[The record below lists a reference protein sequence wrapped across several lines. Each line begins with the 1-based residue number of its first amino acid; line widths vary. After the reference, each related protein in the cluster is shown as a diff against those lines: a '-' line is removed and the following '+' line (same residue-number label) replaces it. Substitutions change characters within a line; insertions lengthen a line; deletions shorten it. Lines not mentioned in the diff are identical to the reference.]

1 MVSDE
6 LPRRIRERLDDPT
19 ELCRMLGL
27 LERYKRQAGGGVLIR
42 CPAHKDQTPS
52 CSVTHGDGGTVR
64 VRCFACDFTGDAIT
78 LIATAH
84 GLDVRGDFKRVLE
97 IGAGLAGIPIDGA
110 VWSPEPA
117 PERPRPVAKVE
128 PAAVP
133 DSIFDAVATEL
144 QRAGALD
151 SEVWCAQNVARYL
164 DGRGILEW
172 AKADGWFAMG
182 AHSAQALS
190 QFAPE
195 ILHRCGLTDADGRM
209 HWPAHALAIPWRNAR
224 GEVQTIQRR
233 HLGDCDAGR
242 RYVFPTGRGPASPY
256 GIDRL
261 GSGKGPI
268 AIVEGAVDVL
278 AKRTLDELGWTT
290 VLGAAGVSGWRAAW
304 DELVVDRIVVIAFDA
319 DEAGEREALKLGD
332 RFHEAGAFGV
342 RRATPTRGKDW
353 AEAMRVSA

>member
-19 ELCRMLGL
+19 ELCRFLGL
-27 LERYKRQAGGGVLIR
+27 LDRYKRQAGGGVLIR

-78 LIATAH
+78 LIATVH
-84 GLDVRGDFKRVLE
+84 GLDVRGEFRRVLE

-117 PERPRPVAKVE
+117 PIRPSVVKVDA
-128 PAAVP
+128 PAVP

-172 AKADGWFAMG
+172 ARADGWFAMG
-182 AHSAQALS
+182 AHSASALS
-190 QFAPE
+190 QFSPE
-195 ILHRCGLTDADGRM
+195 ILHRCGLADVSGRM
-209 HWPAHALAIPWRNAR
+209 MWPEHALAIPWRNAR

-242 RYVFPTGRGPASPY
+242 RYVFPTGRGPSSPY

-261 GSGKGPI
+261 PDAGPV

-278 AKRTLDELGWTT
+278 ARRMLDEQGWTT

-304 DELVVDRIVVIAFDA
+304 DEIIRERIVLIAFDR
-319 DEAGEREALKLGD
+319 DEAGDREATKLAD
-332 RFHEAGAFGV
+332 RFYAAGASVV